1 MTTVPS
7 SGNTSKET
15 SMRAVQQGGIA
26 ALALVAG
33 LGLAACSPGSASS
46 TSTASPAGAASAGS
60 GTGSSATATATAAA
74 AGKCG
79 TIPTA
84 LPSDPDGVLAALPA
98 SIRALYNGYPVPVYK
113 SAFAS
118 WKPKSA
124 SNKTIGFLLSTTNN
138 GYQLALEQILAGM
151 LKSAGYTV
159 DEVTSS
165 DEVTDQVADFNQM
178 VAKKVAAIVYEPLSS
193 TAFTT
198 AVASA
203 AAAGIPSI
211 SVLNSVGSAD
221 TISVGA
227 NDWLQGAQMAAQVA
241 TDIGGSGKVLDVH
254 GISGVAIDTSAYAG
268 VHAVFAQCPGISTDD
283 TIYTQFADSTA
294 KSGVQTYLETHP
306 QKIAAAITSGSGATG
321 VMEGFQAAG
330 KSVPEIANDSMEDG
344 QLAYWYQN
352 KPGYKGTGITA
363 TPPQIASATLAVVQ
377 ALFAGKGVKVSA
389 VVLNTPLVTDANVAE
404 WYTSSMTTSSTGNAG
419 GPTSLNVLPAS
430 ELSALVG

>member
-1 MTTVPS
+1 
-7 SGNTSKET
+7 
-15 SMRAVQQGGIA
+15 MRAVQTGGIA
-26 ALALVAG
+26 ALALAAG
-33 LGLAACSPGSASS
+33 LGLAACSSGSSSSSSSAATGVSSAAATGASS
-46 TSTASPAGAASAGS
+46 P
-60 GTGSSATATATAAA
+60 TATAAA

-79 TIPTA
+79 TIPTT

-98 SIRALYNGYPVPVYK
+98 SVRALYNGYPVAVYK

-124 SNKTIGFLLSTTNN
+124 ANKTIGFLLSETNN
-138 GYQLALEQILAGM
+138 GYQLALQSILAGM

-178 VAKKVAAIVYEPLSS
+178 VEKKVAAIVYEPLSS
-193 TAFTT
+193 SAFTT
-198 AVASA
+198 AVANA

-254 GISGVAIDTSAYAG
+254 GISGVAIDTAAFDG
-268 VHAVFAQCPGISTDD
+268 VKAVFAQCPGISTDD
-283 TIYTQFADSTA
+283 TIYTQFVDSTA
-294 KSGVQTYLETHP
+294 KSDVQTYLETHP
-306 QKIAAAITSGSGATG
+306 QKVAAVITSGAGATG
-321 VMEGFQAAG
+321 VLEGFQAAG
-330 KSVPEIANDSMEDG
+330 KAVPEIANDSMEDG
-344 QLAYWYQN
+344 ELAYWYQN
-352 KPGYKGTGITA
+352 KSSYKGVGITA
-363 TPPQIASATLAVVQ
+363 TPPQIASATLDIVQ

-389 VVLNTPLVTDANVAE
+389 IVLNTPLVTDANVDQ
-404 WYTSSMTTSSTGNAG
+404 WYTSGMTTSSTGNAA
-419 GPTSLNVLPAS
+419 GPASLNVLPPS
-430 ELSALVG
+430 ELAALLG